1 MTLEG
6 ILLGLVALV
15 IGAAFTFYGFR
26 FFLILLPLWGFVIG
40 FAAGAQLLG
49 LLFNEGFLATIAGW
63 IVGFVFGIGFALIS
77 YFWYWAAIVLL
88 AGGVGYEIGLG
99 LMALVNI
106 DGWLA
111 VAIGLIL
118 AVVFVVGAI
127 ALHVPRLMIVVF
139 TAIGG
144 AAILTGGVLMVIG
157 TIEPGQLNDGIV
169 GAILYKNTLWGLVF
183 IVLAVAGAFYQLK
196 MQVLPD
202 DLDRGAYRYA

>member
-40 FAAGAQLLG
+40 FAAGAQLLA
-49 LLFNEGFLATIAGW
+49 LLFGEGFLATISGW

-77 YFWYWAAIVLL
+77 YLWYWAAIVLL

-106 DGWLA
+106 TGWLA
-111 VAIGLIL
+111 VVIGLIL
-118 AVVFVVGAI
+118 AVIFVVGAI

-144 AAILTGGVLMVIG
+144 AAILTGGILMVIG
-157 TIEPGQLNDGIV
+157 TIQPGQLDSGIV
-169 GAILYKNTLWGLVF
+169 GAILYRNWLWGLVF
-183 IVLAVAGAFYQLK
+183 VVLAVVGAFYQLR

-202 DLDRGAYRYA
+202 DLDRAAYRYA

>member
-40 FAAGAQLLG
+40 FAAGAQLLA
-49 LLFNEGFLATIAGW
+49 LLFGEGFLATISGW
-63 IVGFVFGIGFALIS
+63 VVGFVFGIGFALIS
-77 YFWYWAAIVLL
+77 YLWYWAAIVLL

-106 DGWLA
+106 TGWLA

-118 AVVFVVGAI
+118 AVIFVVAAI
-127 ALHVPRLMIVVF
+127 ALHVPRLMIVVM

-157 TIEPGQLNDGIV
+157 TIQPGQLDSGIV
-169 GAILYKNTLWGLVF
+169 GAILYRNWLWGLVF
-183 IVLAVAGAFYQLK
+183 VVLAVAGAYYQLK

-202 DLDRGAYRYA
+202 DLDRASYRYA

>member
-40 FAAGAQLLG
+40 FSAGAQLLG
-49 LLFNEGFLATIAGW
+49 LLFGEGFLATISGW
-63 IVGFVFGIGFALIS
+63 VVGFVFGIGFALIS
-77 YFWYWAAIVLL
+77 YLWYWAAIVLL

-106 DGWLA
+106 TGWLA

-118 AVVFVVGAI
+118 AVIFVVGAI
-127 ALHVPRLMIVVF
+127 ALHVPRLMIVVM

-157 TIEPGQLNDGIV
+157 TIQPGQLDSGIV
-169 GAILYKNTLWGLVF
+169 GAILYRNWLWGLVF
-183 IVLAVAGAFYQLK
+183 VVLAVAGAYYQLK

-202 DLDRGAYRYA
+202 DLDRASYRYA

>member
-40 FAAGAQLLG
+40 FSAGAQLLA
-49 LLFNEGFLATIAGW
+49 LLFGEGFLATVSGW
-63 IVGFVFGIGFALIS
+63 VVGFVFGIGFALIS
-77 YFWYWAAIVLL
+77 YLWYWAAIVLL

-106 DGWLA
+106 TGWLA

-118 AVVFVVGAI
+118 AVIFVVGAI
-127 ALHVPRLMIVVF
+127 ALHVPRLMIVVM

-157 TIEPGQLNDGIV
+157 TIQPGQLDSGIV
-169 GAILYKNTLWGLVF
+169 GAILYRNWLWGLVF
-183 IVLAVAGAFYQLK
+183 VVLAVAGAYYQLK

-202 DLDRGAYRYA
+202 DLDRASYRYA

>member
-40 FAAGAQLLG
+40 FAAGAQLLA
-49 LLFNEGFLATIAGW
+49 LLFGEGFLATISGW
-63 IVGFVFGIGFALIS
+63 VVGFVFGIGFALIS
-77 YFWYWAAIVLL
+77 YLWYWAAIVLL

-106 DGWLA
+106 TGWLA

-118 AVVFVVGAI
+118 AVIFVVAAI
-127 ALHVPRLMIVVF
+127 ALHVPRLMIVVM
-139 TAIGG
+139 TA
-144 AAILTGGVLMVIG
+144 TS
-157 TIEPGQLNDGIV
+157 GQSSSRR
-169 GAILYKNTLWGLVF
+169 AT
-183 IVLAVAGAFYQLK
+183 
-196 MQVLPD
+196 
-202 DLDRGAYRYA
+202 RCS

>member
-40 FAAGAQLLG
+40 FAAGAQLLA
-49 LLFNEGFLATIAGW
+49 LLFGEGFLATISGW
-63 IVGFVFGIGFALIS
+63 VVGFVFGIGFALIS
-77 YFWYWAAIVLL
+77 YLWYWAAIVLL

-106 DGWLA
+106 TGWLA

-144 AAILTGGVLMVIG
+144 AAILTGGVLMTIG
-157 TIEPGQLNDGIV
+157 TIQPGQLNSGIV
-169 GAILYKNTLWGLVF
+169 GAIIYTNWLWGLVF
-183 IVLAVAGAFYQLK
+183 LVLAVAGAYYQLK

-202 DLDRGAYRYA
+202 DLDRAAYRYA

>member
-40 FAAGAQLLG
+40 FAAGAQLLA
-49 LLFNEGFLATIAGW
+49 LLFGEGFLATVSGW
-63 IVGFVFGIGFALIS
+63 VVGFVFGIGFALIS
-77 YFWYWAAIVLL
+77 YLWYWAAIVLL

-106 DGWLA
+106 TGWLA

-118 AVVFVVGAI
+118 AVIFVVAAI
-127 ALHVPRLMIVVF
+127 ALHVPRLMIVVM

-157 TIEPGQLNDGIV
+157 TIQPGQLDSGIV
-169 GAILYKNTLWGLVF
+169 GAILYRNWLWGLVF
-183 IVLAVAGAFYQLK
+183 IVLAVAGAYYQLK

-202 DLDRGAYRYA
+202 DLDRASYRYA

>member
-40 FAAGAQLLG
+40 FSAGAQLLG
-49 LLFNEGFLATIAGW
+49 LLFGEGFLATISGW
-63 IVGFVFGIGFALIS
+63 VVGFVFGIGFALIS
-77 YFWYWAAIVLL
+77 YLWYWAAIVLL

-106 DGWLA
+106 TGWLA

-118 AVVFVVGAI
+118 AVIFVVGAI

-144 AAILTGGVLMVIG
+144 AAILTGGILMVIG
-157 TIEPGQLNDGIV
+157 TIQPGQLDSGIV
-169 GAILYKNTLWGLVF
+169 GAILYRNWLWGLVF
-183 IVLAVAGAFYQLK
+183 VVLAVVGAFYQLR

-202 DLDRGAYRYA
+202 DLDRAAYRYA

>member
-40 FAAGAQLLG
+40 FAAGAQLLA
-49 LLFNEGFLATIAGW
+49 LLFGEGFLATISGW
-63 IVGFVFGIGFALIS
+63 VVGFVFGIGFALIS
-77 YFWYWAAIVLL
+77 YLWYWAAIVLL

-106 DGWLA
+106 TGWLA

-118 AVVFVVGAI
+118 AVIFVVAAI
-127 ALHVPRLMIVVF
+127 ALHVPRLMIVVM

-157 TIEPGQLNDGIV
+157 TIQPGQLDSGIV
-169 GAILYKNTLWGLVF
+169 GAILYRNWLWGLVF
-183 IVLAVAGAFYQLK
+183 IVLAVAGAYYQLK

-202 DLDRGAYRYA
+202 DLDRASYRYA

>member
-49 LLFNEGFLATIAGW
+49 LLFSEGFLATISGW

-77 YFWYWAAIVLL
+77 YLWYWAAIVLL
-88 AGGVGYEIGLG
+88 SGGVGYQIGLG

-106 DGWLA
+106 TGWLA

-118 AVVFVVGAI
+118 AVIFVVGAI

-144 AAILTGGVLMVIG
+144 AAILTGGILMVIG
-157 TIEPGQLNDGIV
+157 TIQPGDLNSGIV
-169 GAILYKNTLWGLVF
+169 GAFLYTNWLWGLVF
-183 IVLAVAGAFYQLK
+183 VVLAVVGAFYQLK

-202 DLDRGAYRYA
+202 DLDQGSYRYA

>member
-40 FAAGAQLLG
+40 FAAGAQLLA
-49 LLFNEGFLATIAGW
+49 LLFGEGFLATITGW
-63 IVGFVFGIGFALIS
+63 VVGFVFGIGFALIS
-77 YFWYWAAIVLL
+77 YLWYWAAIVLL

-106 DGWLA
+106 TGWLA

-118 AVVFVVGAI
+118 AVIFVVAAI
-127 ALHVPRLMIVVF
+127 ALHVPRLMIVVM

-157 TIEPGQLNDGIV
+157 TIQPGQLDSGIV
-169 GAILYKNTLWGLVF
+169 GAILYRNWLWGLVF
-183 IVLAVAGAFYQLK
+183 VVLAVAGAYYQLK

-202 DLDRGAYRYA
+202 DLDRASYRYA

>member
-6 ILLGLVALV
+6 ILLGLVALA

-26 FFLILLPLWGFVIG
+26 FFLILLPLWGFVVG
-40 FAAGAQLLG
+40 FAAGAQLTG
-49 LLFNEGFLATIAGW
+49 LLFNEGFLATVTGW
-63 IVGFVFGIGFALIS
+63 VVGFVFGIGFALIS
-77 YFWYWAAIVLL
+77 YLWYWAAIVLL

-99 LMALVNI
+99 LMSLVNI

-118 AVVFVVGAI
+118 AVVFVVAAI

-144 AAILTGGVLMVIG
+144 AAILTGGILLIIG
-157 TIEPGQLNDGIV
+157 TIPVGGLNDGIL
-169 GAILYKNTLWGLVF
+169 GAVLYTNVLWGLVF
-183 IVLAVAGAFYQLK
+183 VVLAVAGAFYQLK

>member
-1 MTLEG
+1 MTIEG

-15 IGAAFTFYGFR
+15 VGAAFTFYGFR

-40 FAAGAQLLG
+40 FAAGAQLLA
-49 LLFNEGFLATIAGW
+49 LLFGEGFLATISGW
-63 IVGFVFGIGFALIS
+63 VVGFVFGIGFALIS

-99 LMALVNI
+99 LMSLVNI

-144 AAILTGGVLMVIG
+144 AAILTGGILMVIG
-157 TIEPGQLNDGIV
+157 TIQPGALNDGIL
-169 GAILYKNTLWGLVF
+169 GAILLTNWLWGLVF
-183 IVLAVAGAFYQLK
+183 VVLAVAGAFYQLK
-196 MQVLPD
+196 MQVLPE